1 MSSIFQKYFESG
13 QKQLAILIDPEK
25 QSLKALLKLSE
36 TIENSRI
43 DLIFVG
49 SSLSSKDYTEAISNI
64 KSKTKKPVLLFPGNS
79 LQLSP
84 EADALLNL
92 SLISGRNPEYLI
104 GEHVKSALFVKQ
116 SGIEVI
122 PTAYLLI
129 ESGNKTS
136 VEYISNTQSIPRNK
150 LDIALST
157 ALAGEF
163 LGLKCIYLEAG
174 SGAQMSVPNEMLT
187 LLRQHLNIPIIC
199 GGGMHT
205 KKDIEDKWKAGADIV
220 VVGTAFEKNPDLISE
235 FKS

>member
-84 EADALLNL
+84 GADALLNL